1 MATNK
6 GSIVYVASVYDHLR
20 GFHVPYMK
28 LLQGWG
34 YDVFGVA
41 SRDDCPGARDEL
53 ETLGFHCVDIPFA
66 RNPFDKANALAYRNL
81 STFLLARDDIKLIH
95 VHTPTAAF
103 ITRKVAASVGSKSV
117 VLYTAHGFHFYR
129 GASAWNWLLYYSA
142 EKHAARLTD
151 GIITINSED
160 YEVAA
165 KRFRLRPNGKVYYVP
180 GVGIDLTVYYPGC
193 KEERQQIR
201 AELAVNPEDIVF
213 VYVAELNHNKN
224 QQQFLRAFRDALC
237 AGNQPIRAWIVGDGP
252 TRSKMESLS
261 RKLDIDSKVS
271 FLGFREDIPTMLRG
285 ADVAVLLSYREGLP
299 RCLMEACAT
308 GLPVIATDIRGNRDI
323 VDNGVS
329 GILVNPDDVKATA
342 RAMKDMAEN
351 AHLRKSMG
359 HEGRQRVSMFG
370 LEEIMPEMQSIYYE
384 WLERY

>member
-1 MATNK
+1 MAINR
-6 GSIVYVASVYDHLR
+6 GSILYVASVYDHLWS
-20 GFHVPYMK
+20 FHVPYMN
-28 LLQGWG
+28 LLQEWG
-34 YDVFGVA
+34 YNVFGVA
-41 SRDDCPGARDEL
+41 SRDDCQGARDEL

-66 RNPFDKANALAYRNL
+66 RNPFDKSNALAYRNL
-81 STFLLARDDIKLIH
+81 SAFLSVRDDIKLIH

-103 ITRKVAASVGSKSV
+103 ITRKAAASVGSKSI

-129 GASAWNWLLYYSA
+129 GADARNWLLYYSA

-160 YEVAA
+160 YEIAA
-165 KRFRLRPNGKVYYVP
+165 KRFRLRTNGKVYYVP

-201 AELAVNPEDIVF
+201 TELAVDAEDIVF

-224 QQQFLRAFRDALC
+224 QQQFLRAFRDAFC
-237 AGNQPIRAWIVGDGP
+237 AGNRPARAWIVGDGP
-252 TRSKMESLS
+252 ARSKMESLS
-261 RKLDIDSKVS
+261 RELGIDSRVS
-271 FLGFREDIPTMLRG
+271 FLGFREDIPAVLRG

-329 GILVNPDDVKATA
+329 GILVNPDDVKTTA
-342 RAMKDMAEN
+342 KVMKDMAEN

-359 HEGRQRVSMFG
+359 DEGRQRVRMFG
-370 LEEIMPEMQSIYYE
+370 LEQIMPAMQSIYYE